1 MESVV
6 EHESILALGLF
17 SFLAC
22 LRHGSQRVVPVALE
36 RVGHQAVVRVDPH
49 ESALR
54 QIGVQLRAL
63 DRATAEVI
71 GLVGPR
77 LDLATNVQRQLDGRR
92 RHLSGDQLADRPVDR
107 RSGDGLAV
115 GLTVR
120 AGRAI
125 ADIPRFLPSAACR
138 IPDTKV
144 PAAAA
149 AHGATLQQ
157 GGALARRRGARHFV
171 SAPVGLEDLE
181 IVLESLPADVARM
194 RIGQTGE
201 PLFGVPL
208 ALDLLPAIGRAS
220 IPSASVDVGAGVAGD
235 CNAPRIAAEAVGGR
249 NTVPYGSRSLRGTQ
263 VAAVFY
269 TLCET
274 ARLAAVDPQ
283 AYLLHA
289 VYAAIAQ
296 PGAITFPEALIPVAT
311 TN

>member
-1 MESVV
+1 MS
-6 EHESILALGLF
+6 
-17 SFLAC
+17 
-22 LRHGSQRVVPVALE
+22 
-36 RVGHQAVVRVDPH
+36 
-49 ESALR
+49 SASSTAA
-54 QIGVQLRAL
+54 GVICRAISWPI
-63 DRATAEVI
+63 A
-71 GLVGPR
+71 P
-77 LDLATNVQRQLDGRR
+77 
-92 RHLSGDQLADRPVDR
+92 SDR

-125 ADIPRFLPSAACR
+125 ETYHASCRPRRVAYRTRKCRPQRPHTARPCSRAAPSR
-138 IPDTKV
+138 
-144 PAAAA
+144 
-149 AHGATLQQ
+149 
-157 GGALARRRGARHFV
+157 GGESARHFV

-220 IPSASVDVGAGVAGD
+220 IPSASVDVGAGVAGVVQH
-235 CNAPRIAAEAVGGR
+235 ALSPRRPSAVGR
-249 NTVPYGSRSLRGTQ
+249 ITYGSRSLRGTQ

-283 AYLLHA
+283 AHLLHA

-311 TN
+311 THSLLTLAIRFVALPTGQGEVLPASPTRTA